1 MQKANFYSSSLE
13 RFFKHMYFGL
23 PLYFPAC
30 PLMERAIE
38 HRDNNDYRTV
48 LLEYISMEWIHH
60 CTQTTYL
67 CYYSMTFHFIRVVL
81 FVLHFVWLLLKKV
94 VLLIDAKVVVIFR
107 IKWYMDDPHPEVR
120 DDPPD
125 RQVGSPPPAHAPPHS
140 TVGACN
146 TVIPHCGLSITHPH
160 TWLVEHEPSLQR
172 CCLLFHQLP
181 RNAFLI
187 YHLCRDAV
195 SVSSIL

>member
-1 MQKANFYSSSLE
+1 MSPHLCGGTVFCLSSISITFAEIMFLSRHHCRDALLSHNLHKCCFCLINLAE
-13 RFFKHMYFGL
+13 VIFLSHCLCRDDISVSSPFQRCLVCFIIFIVLINLSWDLCRKQIFIHHPWKDFL
-23 PLYFPAC
+23 NICISAFHCTSP

-94 VLLIDAKVVVIFR
+94 VLLIEAKVVVIS
-107 IKWYMDDPHPEVR
+107 E
-120 DDPPD
+120 
-125 RQVGSPPPAHAPPHS
+125 
-140 TVGACN
+140 
-146 TVIPHCGLSITHPH
+146 
-160 TWLVEHEPSLQR
+160 
-172 CCLLFHQLP
+172 
-181 RNAFLI
+181 
-187 YHLCRDAV
+187 
-195 SVSSIL
+195 